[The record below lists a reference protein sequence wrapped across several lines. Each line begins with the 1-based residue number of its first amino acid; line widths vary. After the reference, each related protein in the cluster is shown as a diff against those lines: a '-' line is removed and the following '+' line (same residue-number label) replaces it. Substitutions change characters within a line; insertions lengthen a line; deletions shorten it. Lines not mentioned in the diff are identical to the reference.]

1 MTFFF
6 FASFCRLRVGLVMD
20 KIVWRERFS
29 SRFIVWWTVVT
40 IWLRDMPVKSLMLI
54 SLEPSS
60 LDTLSSSRLSIPPIS
75 VTSVC
80 LREGR
85 VDVPGYWADSA
96 SLRALHIPFRCEDP
110 NVCWT
115 TSLGER
121 EASGKERCF
130 SWSSGG
136 NAPSVVCWIYTTGS
150 GTLCA

>member
-6 FASFCRLRVGLVMD
+6 FKSFCRLRIGLVMD

-54 SLEPSS
+54 SLETSS
-60 LDTLSSSRLSIPPIS
+60 FGTLSSSRLSVPFMS
-75 VTSVC
+75 VTSIC

-85 VDVPGYWADSA
+85 ADAPGYWTDSA
-96 SLRALHIPFRCEDP
+96 SLSALHILFSCEDP

-115 TSLGER
+115 TSVGER
-121 EASGKERCF
+121 GRETCSF
-130 SWSSGG
+130 WPSSGG
-136 NAPSVVCWIYTTGS
+136 ITLSVVYWIKHCP
-150 GTLCA
+150 LD